1 MPEFILTDRIDSLP
15 IGERWNVR
23 LRLEELAIG
32 CECRKDGLL
41 DIHIKNA
48 DEALLVR
55 MILLR
60 HQTSRPQHLAWL
72 ERCWHLSPA
81 SGG

>member
-1 MPEFILTDRIDSLP
+1 MPESILTDRIDSLP

-23 LRLEELAIG
+23 LRLEELAIS
-32 CECRKDGLL
+32 CECRKDGSL
-41 DIHIKNA
+41 DIHIKNSN
-48 DEALLVR
+48 EALLVR

-60 HQTSRPQHLAWL
+60 HKASRSQHLAWL
-72 ERCWHLSPA
+72 ERCWHSSPD